1 MRDSVKVSSGH
12 LENGDPVAKPVVLD
26 TRQGLLDAIIRKVG
40 EI

>member
-1 MRDSVKVSSGH
+1 MKVSSGH
-12 LENGDPVAKPVVLD
+12 LENGDPVANLVVLD